1 MIKILTSL
9 LLASALNF
17 TFGKELEPFRP
28 YFEVLSVK
36 KDKKVSRS
44 KCLIEGQFYDYRTGE
59 KIGDITVERGNEQV
73 LLTDGSFAILM
84 KLSKPSL
91 KMYKTSYN
99 TLVFDKFELKGGHR
113 MKLKFYLERELIDEE
128 PRFEVKK
135 PVIYCYSDK
144 DLNFELSVKAK
155 GSLSFVYPPM
165 LPNEKWS
172 LQIKENQLYDFT
184 TDLAYPYLFWES
196 QQYEAHYQ
204 TASVN
209 DYKGDV
215 ISYQDVYWGDIV
227 ARTDLLTY
235 LDTSLTEIGFS
246 DREKID
252 FITFWVP
259 QMKQYDYCL
268 VQFLFDKECEQ
279 FATYDITPKPD
290 KVNRVYML
298 YSGFEQAPYIRNI
311 PKPLKKMERK
321 GFYLVDW
328 GGVNI
333 QIEEDLN
340 SKYQHTK
347 E

>member
-1 MIKILTSL
+1 M

-36 KDKKVSRS
+36 KDKKISNS
-44 KCLIEGQFYDYRTGE
+44 KCLIQGEFYDYRSGE
-59 KIGDITVERGNEQV
+59 KIGDITVERGGDKI
-73 LLTDGSFAILM
+73 LLPDGSFAILM
-84 KLSKPSL
+84 KLNRPSL
-91 KMYKTSYN
+91 KMHKAGYN

-113 MKLKFYLERELIDEE
+113 MKLKFFLERELLDEE

-135 PVIYCYSDK
+135 PVIYAYSNK
-144 DLNFELSVKAK
+144 DLNFELTVKAK
-155 GSLSFVYPPM
+155 GYLNFVYPPM
-165 LPNEKWS
+165 LPNGQWS
-172 LQIKENQLYDFT
+172 LQIKENQLYDFA
-184 TDLAYPYLFWES
+184 TDLTYPYLFWES
-196 QQYEAHYQ
+196 LQYQAHYQ
-204 TASVN
+204 TASAN
-209 DYKGDV
+209 DYKDV
-215 ISYQDVYWGDIV
+215 ISYQDVYRGDIV

-259 QMKQYDYCL
+259 QMKQYDYFL
-268 VQFLFDKECEQ
+268 VQFLFDEECEQ
-279 FATYDITPKPD
+279 FATYEIKPAPD
-290 KVNRVYML
+290 HLNRVYML
-298 YSGFEQAPYIRNI
+298 YSGYENNRPYIKNVSR
-311 PKPLKKMERK
+311 PLKKMTRK